1 MYCFS
6 AAVWVMEVTGERLF
20 IDEMPREG
28 VDVWKVFG
36 ERMEVVANWRLVAA
50 AIDLDIIT
58 MVFQEFVVYKIK
70 I

>member
-6 AAVWVMEVTGERLF
+6 AAVWVMEVAGERLF
-20 IDEMPREG
+20 IDEMPKEG

-58 MVFQEFVVYKIK
+58 NGFSMS
-70 I
+70 